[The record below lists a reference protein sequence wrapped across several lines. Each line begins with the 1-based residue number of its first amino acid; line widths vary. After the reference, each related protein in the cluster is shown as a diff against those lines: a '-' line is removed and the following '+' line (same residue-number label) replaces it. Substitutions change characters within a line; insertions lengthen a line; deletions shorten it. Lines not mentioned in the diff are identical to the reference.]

1 MRQGLTSLG
10 LYETR
15 KEKVLCLMAYHL
27 QETFCICCVT
37 ARALLTHALLT
48 NALLTQR
55 SKKAKKTDNDVES

>member
-1 MRQGLTSLG
+1 MRQVPI
-10 LYETR
+10 YETG

-37 ARALLTHALLT
+37 ARALLTHAQ
-48 NALLTQR
+48 LTQW

>member
-10 LYETR
+10 LYETG

-37 ARALLTHALLT
+37 ARALLT

>member
-37 ARALLTHALLT
+37 ARALLT
-48 NALLTQR
+48 
-55 SKKAKKTDNDVES
+55 DVES